1 MEQFKARIHR
11 LRQAIPLHRL
21 RASAMAFL
29 LMLGSMFGV
38 FTPVMQAYA
47 AEPTITGTCHIEV
60 DDLGAN
66 TGGSAPY
73 TTFFVTMP
81 DGQTYHGECI
91 DHGSYIPLAGE
102 YPFTGTW
109 NGTGYDITVESQYYA
124 ATRENVY
131 PDERIN
137 FDLYGPG
144 YTQRVGKFTYMP
156 YGHVQIRKV
165 SADPSLTDGNSLYS
179 LAGAEFTVYG
189 QDGSVLGVLTM
200 GEDGTTGSLELP
212 AGTTVT
218 IRETKAPEG
227 FFPAAEQTVTI
238 AAQET
243 ATVTFTDAPAYEPA
257 GLMVTKHDGEN
268 GLPQGDATLEG
279 AEFTIEYYDTLDYGD
294 YDALKAAGITPL
306 RTWVIATDDGGQASL
321 DDAHLVSGDDL
332 YRNTDG
338 QAVLPRGTIVVYESH
353 PSEGYL
359 LNEGFH
365 SFQKIQEQPMENTVT
380 YQTPEAPEQV
390 IRGGVEVH
398 KHDQESD
405 LNTPLGGASL
415 DGTVFEV
422 RTTSEQPVIVDGE
435 TYNKGE
441 VVAILTVKDGYA
453 ATATDALPYGSYTL
467 QETHVGEGYL
477 LTDTTV
483 YPFTIRENGVLVNPV
498 TGDGHV
504 HNQVKRADFGFSK
517 KTGDSADILDYVPF
531 KLTSLTT
538 GEAHVIVTDANGYFN
553 SASSWNPHTQNTNGN
568 DWALGETGTI
578 DSVLLDPTA
587 GVWFGLTTE
596 NTMVE
601 TNDGLG
607 ALPYDTYRI
616 EELRCTANEGYQ
628 LVDTTVTITRDGV
641 VYDYGSLDDQPQPNV
656 SITTNAYD
664 PADGDNTIMAGN
676 VEIADKVAYT
686 GLTAG
691 ETYRLTAIIVD
702 AETGEPVTVDDKPV
716 TAIHEFTTQA
726 ADGYEIVET
735 TLPATSLGGRTVTVF
750 EELHRVSDGTLIAE
764 HKDKD
769 DVDQQL
775 RVIAP
780 QIGTTATDGADGD
793 KTVTADTKA
802 TIVDTVEYTNLIPG
816 EEYTLTGTLHVKRT
830 NEDGSVTEESLL
842 DRNGDPITAETTFTP
857 DSPDG
862 SVEAVFTFDATN
874 LLDGTELVAF
884 ETLSHNGV
892 EVAVHTDITDKGQTV
907 TVENPKPA
915 IGTTATDGADGDKT
929 VTADMEATIVDTV
942 EYTNLIPGEEYTLT
956 SALYVKHVNEEG
968 NVTEEALLDADG
980 NPVSSKTTFTPETA
994 SGSVDVTFTFD
1005 ASAIA
1010 DGTELVAFETLFH
1023 NGEVIA
1029 VHADI
1034 TDEGQTVTVENPT
1047 PEEPETPDTP
1057 DQPEPEQPTPEPDK
1071 PQGSTYGKTGV
1082 STTPIAVGVI
1092 LLIAAAG
1099 GAAFYAHLL
1108 HRRNGGQGHDE

>member
-66 TGGSAPY
+66 TGGSEPY

-568 DWALGETGTI
+568 DWALGESEPI

-587 GVWFGLTTE
+587 GVWFGLTSEGTL
-596 NTMVE
+596 TSPD
-601 TNDGLG
+601 DGHG
-607 ALPYDTYRI
+607 AFPYDSYSI

-628 LVDTTVTITRDGV
+628 LIHTTVTITRDGV
-641 VYDYGSLDDQPQPNV
+641 VYDYGTLDDQPQPTV

-664 PADGDNTIMAGN
+664 PTDGDNSIMAGD
-676 VEIADKVAYT
+676 VRIADKVTYT

-691 ETYRLTAIIVD
+691 ETYRLTASIVD
-702 AETGEPVTVDDKPV
+702 TETGEPVTVDDKPV
-716 TAIHEFTTQA
+716 TATHEFTAQT

-735 TLPATSLGGRTVTVF
+735 TLPATGLGGRTVTVF
-750 EELHRVSDGTLIAE
+750 EELHRVSDGTLMAE

-842 DRNGDPITAETTFTP
+842 DRNGDPIIAETTFTP

-929 VTADMEATIVDTV
+929 VTADTKATIVDTV

-956 SALYVKHVNEEG
+956 GALYVKHVDEEG

>member
-1 MEQFKARIHR
+1 M
-11 LRQAIPLHRL
+11 
-21 RASAMAFL
+21 
-29 LMLGSMFGV
+29 
-38 FTPVMQAYA
+38 
-47 AEPTITGTCHIEV
+47 
-60 DDLGAN
+60 
-66 TGGSAPY
+66 
-73 TTFFVTMP
+73 
-81 DGQTYHGECI
+81 
-91 DHGSYIPLAGE
+91 
-102 YPFTGTW
+102 
-109 NGTGYDITVESQYYA
+109 A
-124 ATRENVY
+124 ATFAAR
-131 PDERIN
+131 RS
-137 FDLYGPG
+137 
-144 YTQRVGKFTYMP
+144 
-156 YGHVQIRKV
+156 H
-165 SADPSLTDGNSLYS
+165 S
-179 LAGAEFTVYG
+179 
-189 QDGSVLGVLTM
+189 
-200 GEDGTTGSLELP
+200 
-212 AGTTVT
+212 
-218 IRETKAPEG
+218 
-227 FFPAAEQTVTI
+227 AAEQTVTI

-294 YDALKAAGITPL
+294 YDALKVAGITPL
-306 RTWVIATDDGGQASL
+306 RTWVIATDGGGQASL

-332 YRNTDG
+332 YRNADG

-441 VVAILTVKDGYA
+441 VVATLTIKDGYA

-517 KTGDSADILDYVPF
+517 KTGDSADRMAGIPF

-538 GEAHVIVTDANGYFN
+538 GETHVIVTDANGYFN

-568 DWALGETGTI
+568 DWALGESEPI

-587 GVWFGLTTE
+587 GVWFGLTSEGTL
-596 NTMVE
+596 TSPD
-601 TNDGLG
+601 DGHG
-607 ALPYDTYRI
+607 AFPYDSYSI

-628 LVDTTVTITRDGV
+628 LIHTTVTITRDGV
-641 VYDYGSLDDQPQPNV
+641 VYDYGTLDDQPQPTV
-656 SITTNAYD
+656 SITTN
-664 PADGDNTIMAGN
+664 
-676 VEIADKVAYT
+676 
-686 GLTAG
+686 TAG
-691 ETYRLTAIIVD
+691 ETYRLTTSIVD
-702 AETGEPVTVDDKPV
+702 TETGEPVTVDDKPV
-716 TAIHEFTTQA
+716 TATHEFTAQT

-735 TLPATSLGGRTVTVF
+735 TLPATGLGGRTVTVF
-750 EELHRVSDGTLIAE
+750 EELHRVSDGTLMVE

-780 QIGTTATDGADGD
+780 QIGTTATDSTDGD
-793 KTVTADTKA
+793 KTVIADEKA
-802 TIVDTVEYTNLIPG
+802 TIVDTVEYANLIPG
-816 EEYTLTGTLHVKRT
+816 EEYTLTG
-830 NEDGSVTEESLL
+830 
-842 DRNGDPITAETTFTP
+842 
-857 DSPDG
+857 
-862 SVEAVFTFDATN
+862 
-874 LLDGTELVAF
+874 
-884 ETLSHNGV
+884 
-892 EVAVHTDITDKGQTV
+892 
-907 TVENPKPA
+907 
-915 IGTTATDGADGDKT
+915 
-929 VTADMEATIVDTV
+929 
-942 EYTNLIPGEEYTLT
+942 
-956 SALYVKHVNEEG
+956 ALYVKHVDDDG

-980 NPVSSKTTFTPETA
+980 NPVSAKTTFTPENA
-994 SGSVDVTFTFD
+994 SGSVEVTFTFD

-1034 TDEGQTVTVENPT
+1034 TDKGQTVTVEH
-1047 PEEPETPDTP
+1047 PEEPEIPDTP
-1057 DQPEPEQPTPEPDK
+1057 EPEHPTPEPDK
-1071 PQGSTYGKTGV
+1071 PQGTTYGKTGV
-1082 STTPIAVGVI
+1082 STMPIVAGIV

-1099 GAAFYAHLL
+1099 GTTFCAHRL
-1108 HRRNGGQGHDE
+1108 HRKDGSDGHDE

>member
-1 MEQFKARIHR
+1 MNHFRERIRR
-11 LRQAIPLHRL
+11 LRTGL
-21 RASAMAFL
+21 MAFL
-29 LMLGSMFGV
+29 LMLGSIFGV
-38 FTPVMQAYA
+38 LTPAMQAYA

-66 TGGSAPY
+66 TGGSEPY

-91 DHGSYIPLAGE
+91 DHGSYIPLAGD

-109 NGTGYDITVESQYYA
+109 NGTSYDIIVESRYFA
-124 ATRENVY
+124 DTREDVC
-131 PDERIN
+131 PEERPN
-137 FDLYGPG
+137 FDLYGQG
-144 YTQRVGKFTYMP
+144 YTQRVGNFTYMP
-156 YGHVQIRKV
+156 YGYVRIVKL
-165 SADPSLTDGNSLYS
+165 SADPALTDGNALYS

-189 QDGSVLGVLTM
+189 QDGSMLGTLTT
-200 GEDGTTGSLELP
+200 GEDGTTGTLEVP
-212 AGTTVT
+212 AGQTVT
-218 IRETKAPEG
+218 IRETKPPEG
-227 FFPAAEQTVTI
+227 FLPAAEQSISIT
-238 AAQET
+238 AQET
-243 ATVTFTDAPAYEPA
+243 ATVTFTDAPAYDPA
-257 GLMVTKHDGEN
+257 GLMVAKYDGERTCN
-268 GLPQGDATLEG
+268 DEGNLPQGAATLEG
-279 AEFTIEYYDTLDYGD
+279 AEFTIEYYDTLS
-294 YDALKAAGITPL
+294 YDNYTALNESGIAPAHA
-306 RTWVIATDDGGQASL
+306 WVVATDANGFAFL
-321 DDAHLVSGDDL
+321 DEAHLMSGDDL
-332 YRNTDG
+332 YRDASG
-338 QAVLPRGTIVVYESH
+338 QAVIPRGTLVMYESK
-353 PSEGYL
+353 PSEGYV
-359 LNEGFH
+359 LNSDFL
-365 SFQKIQEQPMENTVT
+365 SFQKIQEQPVENTVT
-380 YQTPEAPEQV
+380 YQTPQVPEQV
-390 IRGGVEVH
+390 VRG
-398 KHDQESD
+398 D
-405 LNTPLGGASL
+405 LT
-415 DGTVFEV
+415 
-422 RTTSEQPVIVDGE
+422 
-435 TYNKGE
+435 
-441 VVAILTVKDGYA
+441 
-453 ATATDALPYGSYTL
+453 
-467 QETHVGEGYL
+467 
-477 LTDTTV
+477 
-483 YPFTIRENGVLVNPV
+483 
-498 TGDGHV
+498 
-504 HNQVKRADFGFSK
+504 FSK
-517 KTGDSADILDYVPF
+517 KTGDSADRMAGIPF

-538 GEAHVIVTDANGYFN
+538 GETHVIVTDANGYFN
-553 SASSWNPHTQNTNGN
+553 SASSWNHHTQNTNGN
-568 DWALGETGTI
+568 DWALGESEPI

-587 GVWFGLTTE
+587 GVWFGLTSEGTL
-596 NTMVE
+596 TSPD
-601 TNDGLG
+601 DGHG
-607 ALPYDTYRI
+607 AFPYDSYSI

-628 LVDTTVTITRDGV
+628 LIHTTVTITRDGV
-641 VYDYGSLDDQPQPNV
+641 VYDYGTLDDQPQPTV

-664 PADGDNTIMAGN
+664 PTDGDNSIMAGD
-676 VEIADKVAYT
+676 VRIADKVTYT

-691 ETYRLTAIIVD
+691 ETYRLTASIVD
-702 AETGEPVTVDDKPV
+702 TETGKPVTVDDKPV

-929 VTADMEATIVDTV
+929 VTADTKATIVDTV

-956 SALYVKHVNEEG
+956 GALYVKHVDEEG

-1005 ASAIA
+1005 TSAIA

>member
-268 GLPQGDATLEG
+268 AMPQGDATLEG

-553 SASSWNPHTQNTNGN
+553 SVSSWNPHTQNTNGN

-601 TNDGLG
+601 TNDDLG

-702 AETGEPVTVDDKPV
+702 AETGNPVTVDDKPV

-956 SALYVKHVNEEG
+956 GALYVKHVDEEG

>member
-1 MEQFKARIHR
+1 MNHFRERIRR
-11 LRQAIPLHRL
+11 LRTGL
-21 RASAMAFL
+21 MAFL

-38 FTPVMQAYA
+38 LTPAMQAYA

-66 TGGSAPY
+66 TGGSEPY

-91 DHGSYIPLAGE
+91 DHGSYIPLAGD

-109 NGTGYDITVESQYYA
+109 NGTSYDIIVESRYFA
-124 ATRENVY
+124 DTREDVY
-131 PDERIN
+131 PEERPN
-137 FDLYGPG
+137 FDLYGQG
-144 YTQRVGKFTYMP
+144 HTQRVGNFTYMP
-156 YGHVQIRKV
+156 YGYVRVIKE
-165 SADPSLTDGNSLYS
+165 SANPSITDGNRLYS
-179 LAGAEFTVYG
+179 LAGAEFTVTG
-189 QDGSVLGVLTM
+189 QDGGVLGVLTT
-200 GEDGTTGSLELP
+200 GTDGTSNTLELP
-212 AGTTVT
+212 AGSTVT

-238 AAQET
+238 IAQET
-243 ATVTFTDAPAYEPA
+243 AKVTFTDVPAYEPA
-257 GLMVTKHDGEN
+257 GLMVAKHDGEN
-268 GLPQGDATLEG
+268 DLPQGDATLQG
-279 AEFTIEYYDTLDYGD
+279 AEFTIEYYDTLEHDD
-294 YDALKAAGITPL
+294 YDALRTAGITPL
-306 RTWVIATDDGGQASL
+306 RTWVVTTDEDGQAFL
-321 DDAHLVSGDDL
+321 DDAHLASGDEL
-332 YRNTDG
+332 YRDADG
-338 QAVLPRGTIVVYESH
+338 KAVIPRGTVVVYESH

-359 LNEGFH
+359 LNEGFR
-365 SFQKIQEQPMENTVT
+365 SFRKIQEQPMEDTVT
-380 YQTPEAPEQV
+380 YQMAEVPEQV

-398 KHDQESD
+398 KHDLESD

-422 RTTSEQPVIVDGE
+422 RTTSEQPVIVDGK
-435 TYNKGE
+435 TYGKGE
-441 VVAILTVKDGYA
+441 VVTTLTIKDGYA
-453 ATATDALPYGSYTL
+453 ATGPDALPYGSYTL

-477 LTDTTV
+477 LTDTTAH
-483 YPFTIRENGVLVNPV
+483 PFTIRENGVLVNPV

-517 KTGDSADILDYVPF
+517 KTGDTADILACVPF
-531 KLTSLTT
+531 RLTSRTT
-538 GEAHVIVTDANGYFN
+538 GETHILVTDANGYFN

-568 DWALGETGTI
+568 DWALRETGTI

-596 NTMVE
+596 NAMVE
-601 TNDGLG
+601 ANDNLG

-641 VYDYGSLDDQPQPNV
+641 VYDYGTLDDQPRPAV

-664 PADGDNTIMAGN
+664 PTDGDDTIMAGN
-676 VEIADKVAYT
+676 VRIADKVTYT

-691 ETYRLTAIIVD
+691 ETYRLTASIVD
-702 AETGEPVTVDDKPV
+702 TETGEPVTVDDKPV
-716 TAIHEFTTQA
+716 TASREFTAQA
-726 ADGYEIVET
+726 ADGHEIVEA
-735 TLPATSLGGRTVTVF
+735 TLPATGLGGRTITVF
-750 EELHRVSDGTLIAE
+750 EELYRVSDGTLIAE

-780 QIGTTATDGADGD
+780 QIGTTATDGTDGD
-793 KTVTADTKA
+793 KTVTADAEA

-816 EEYTLTGTLHVKRT
+816 EEYTLTGTIH
-830 NEDGSVTEESLL
+830 
-842 DRNGDPITAETTFTP
+842 
-857 DSPDG
+857 
-862 SVEAVFTFDATN
+862 
-874 LLDGTELVAF
+874 
-884 ETLSHNGV
+884 
-892 EVAVHTDITDKGQTV
+892 
-907 TVENPKPA
+907 
-915 IGTTATDGADGDKT
+915 
-929 VTADMEATIVDTV
+929 
-942 EYTNLIPGEEYTLT
+942 
-956 SALYVKHVNEEG
+956 VKHVDEDG
-968 NVTEEALLDADG
+968 NVTEEPLHDADR
-980 NPVSSKTTFTPETA
+980 NPVSAKTTFTPETA
-994 SGSVDVTFTFD
+994 SGCVEVTFTFD

-1034 TDEGQTVTVENPT
+1034 TDKGQTVTVEH

-1057 DQPEPEQPTPEPDK
+1057 EQPEPEQPTPEPDK
-1071 PQGSTYGKTGV
+1071 PQGTTYGKTGV
-1082 STTPIAVGVI
+1082 STMPIVAGIV

-1099 GAAFYAHLL
+1099 GTTFCAHRL
-1108 HRRNGGQGHDE
+1108 HRKDGSDGHDE

>member
-1 MEQFKARIHR
+1 MESR
-11 LRQAIPLHRL
+11 
-21 RASAMAFL
+21 
-29 LMLGSMFGV
+29 
-38 FTPVMQAYA
+38 
-47 AEPTITGTCHIEV
+47 
-60 DDLGAN
+60 
-66 TGGSAPY
+66 
-73 TTFFVTMP
+73 
-81 DGQTYHGECI
+81 
-91 DHGSYIPLAGE
+91 
-102 YPFTGTW
+102 
-109 NGTGYDITVESQYYA
+109 YYA

-179 LAGAEFTVYG
+179 LAGAEFTVTG
-189 QDGSVLGVLTM
+189 PDGGVLGTLST
-200 GEDGTTGSLELP
+200 GEDGTTGTLELP

-243 ATVTFTDAPAYEPA
+243 TTVTFTDAPAYEPA

-268 GLPQGDATLEG
+268 DLPQGDATLEG

-568 DWALGETGTI
+568 DWPLGESEPI

-587 GVWFGLTTE
+587 GVWFGLTSEGTL
-596 NTMVE
+596 TSPD
-601 TNDGLG
+601 DGHG
-607 ALPYDTYRI
+607 AFPYDTYSI

-628 LVDTTVTITRDGV
+628 LIHTTVTITRDGV
-641 VYDYGSLDDQPQPNV
+641 VYDYGTLDDQPQPTV

-664 PADGDNTIMAGN
+664 PTDGDNSIMAGD
-676 VEIADKVAYT
+676 VRIADKVTYT

-691 ETYRLTAIIVD
+691 ETYRLTASIVD
-702 AETGEPVTVDDKPV
+702 TETDEPVTVDDKPV
-716 TAIHEFTTQA
+716 TATHEFTAQT

-735 TLPATSLGGRTVTVF
+735 TLPATGLGGRTVTVF
-750 EELHRVSDGTLIAE
+750 EELHRVSDGTLMAE

-780 QIGTTATDGADGD
+780 QIGTTATDGTDGD
-793 KTVTADTKA
+793 KTVIADEKA
-802 TIVDTVEYTNLIPG
+802 TIVDTVEYRNLVPG
-816 EEYTLTGTLHVKRT
+816 VEYALTGTLHVKHVDEEG
-830 NEDGSVTEESLL
+830 NVTEEALL
-842 DRNGDPITAETTFTP
+842 DGNGEPIIAEITFTP

-862 SVEAVFTFDATN
+862 SMEVRFTFDATT
-874 LLDGTELVAF
+874 LPDGTELVAF
-884 ETLSHNGV
+884 ETLSHDGV
-892 EVAVHTDITDKGQTV
+892 EVAAHADISDEGQTV
-907 TVENPKPA
+907 MVENPKPA
-915 IGTTATDGADGDKT
+915 IGTTATDGTDGDKT
-929 VTADMEATIVDTV
+929 VTADMETTIVDTV
-942 EYTNLIPGEEYTLT
+942 EYANLIPGEEYTLT
-956 SALYVKHVNEEG
+956 GALYVKHVDDDG

-980 NPVSSKTTFTPETA
+980 NPVSAKTTFTPENA
-994 SGSVDVTFTFD
+994 SGSVEVTFTFD

-1034 TDEGQTVTVENPT
+1034 TDKGQTVTVEH
-1047 PEEPETPDTP
+1047 PEEPEIPDTP
-1057 DQPEPEQPTPEPDK
+1057 EQPEPEHPTPRAG
-1071 PQGSTYGKTGV
+1071 Q
-1082 STTPIAVGVI
+1082 
-1092 LLIAAAG
+1092 AAG
-1099 GAAFYAHLL
+1099 FHLWQDRREHHT
-1108 HRRNGGQGHDE
+1108 HRSGRDPADRCGGRRSLLRPSPASQERGTRA

>member
-1 MEQFKARIHR
+1 MNHFRERIRR
-11 LRQAIPLHRL
+11 LRTGL
-21 RASAMAFL
+21 MAFL
-29 LMLGSMFGV
+29 LMLGSLFGV
-38 FTPVMQAYA
+38 LTPAMQAYA

-66 TGGSAPY
+66 TGGSEPY

-91 DHGSYIPLAGE
+91 DHGSYIPLAGD

-109 NGTGYDITVESQYYA
+109 NGTGYDITVESRYYA

-179 LAGAEFTVYG
+179 LAGAEFTVTG
-189 QDGSVLGVLTM
+189 PDGGVLGTLST
-200 GEDGTTGSLELP
+200 GEDGTTGTLELP

-243 ATVTFTDAPAYEPA
+243 TTVTFTDAPAYEPA

-268 GLPQGDATLEG
+268 DLPQGDATLEG

-568 DWALGETGTI
+568 DWPLGESEPI

-587 GVWFGLTTE
+587 GVWFGLTSEGTL
-596 NTMVE
+596 TSPD
-601 TNDGLG
+601 DGHG
-607 ALPYDTYRI
+607 AFPYDTYSI

-628 LVDTTVTITRDGV
+628 LIHTTVTITRDGV
-641 VYDYGSLDDQPQPNV
+641 VYDYGTLDDQPQPTV

-664 PADGDNTIMAGN
+664 PTDGDNSIMAGD
-676 VEIADKVAYT
+676 VRIADKVTYT

-691 ETYRLTAIIVD
+691 ETYRLTASIVD
-702 AETGEPVTVDDKPV
+702 TETDEPVTVDDKPV
-716 TAIHEFTTQA
+716 TATHEFTAQT

-735 TLPATSLGGRTVTVF
+735 TLPATGLGGRTVTVF
-750 EELHRVSDGTLIAE
+750 EELHRVSDGTLMAE

-780 QIGTTATDGADGD
+780 QIGTTATDGTDGD
-793 KTVTADTKA
+793 KTVIADEKA
-802 TIVDTVEYTNLIPG
+802 TIVDTVEYRNLVPG
-816 EEYTLTGTLHVKRT
+816 VEYALTGTLHVKHVDEEG
-830 NEDGSVTEESLL
+830 NVTEEALL
-842 DRNGDPITAETTFTP
+842 DGNGEPIIAEITFTP

-862 SVEAVFTFDATN
+862 SMEVRFTFDATT
-874 LLDGTELVAF
+874 LPDGTELVAF
-884 ETLSHNGV
+884 ETLSHDGV
-892 EVAVHTDITDKGQTV
+892 EVAAHADISDEGQTV
-907 TVENPKPA
+907 MVENPKPA
-915 IGTTATDGADGDKT
+915 IGTTATDGTDGDKT
-929 VTADMEATIVDTV
+929 VTADMETTIVDTV
-942 EYTNLIPGEEYTLT
+942 EYANLIPGEEYTLT
-956 SALYVKHVNEEG
+956 GALYVKHVDDDG

-980 NPVSSKTTFTPETA
+980 NPVSAKTTFTPENA
-994 SGSVDVTFTFD
+994 SGSVEVTFTFD

-1034 TDEGQTVTVENPT
+1034 TDKGQTVTVEH
-1047 PEEPETPDTP
+1047 PEEPEIPDTP
-1057 DQPEPEQPTPEPDK
+1057 EQPEPEHPTPEPDK

>member
-1 MEQFKARIHR
+1 MNHFRERIRR
-11 LRQAIPLHRL
+11 LRTGL
-21 RASAMAFL
+21 MAFL
-29 LMLGSMFGV
+29 LMLGSIFGV
-38 FTPVMQAYA
+38 LTPAMQAYA

-66 TGGSAPY
+66 TGGSEPY

-91 DHGSYIPLAGE
+91 DHGSYIPLAGD

-109 NGTGYDITVESQYYA
+109 NGTSYDIIVESRYFA
-124 ATRENVY
+124 DTREDVC
-131 PDERIN
+131 PEERPN
-137 FDLYGPG
+137 FDLYGQG
-144 YTQRVGKFTYMP
+144 YTQRVGNFTYMP
-156 YGHVQIRKV
+156 YGYVRIVKL
-165 SADPSLTDGNSLYS
+165 SADPALTDGNALYS

-189 QDGSVLGVLTM
+189 QDGSMLGTLTT
-200 GEDGTTGSLELP
+200 GEDGTTGTLEVP
-212 AGTTVT
+212 AGQTVT
-218 IRETKAPEG
+218 IRETKPPEG
-227 FFPAAEQTVTI
+227 FLPAAEQSISIT
-238 AAQET
+238 AQET
-243 ATVTFTDAPAYEPA
+243 ATVTFTDAPAYDPA
-257 GLMVTKHDGEN
+257 GLMVAKYDGERTCN
-268 GLPQGDATLEG
+268 DEGNLSQGAATLEG
-279 AEFTIEYYDTLDYGD
+279 AEFTIEYYDTLS
-294 YDALKAAGITPL
+294 YDNYTALNESGIAPAHA
-306 RTWVIATDDGGQASL
+306 WVVATDANGFAFL
-321 DDAHLVSGDDL
+321 DEAHLMSGDDL
-332 YRNTDG
+332 YRDASG
-338 QAVLPRGTIVVYESH
+338 QAVIPRGTLVMYESK
-353 PSEGYL
+353 PSEGYV
-359 LNEGFH
+359 LNSDFL
-365 SFQKIQEQPMENTVT
+365 SFQKIQEQPVENTVT
-380 YQTPEAPEQV
+380 YQTPQVPEQV
-390 IRGGVEVH
+390 VRG
-398 KHDQESD
+398 D
-405 LNTPLGGASL
+405 LT
-415 DGTVFEV
+415 
-422 RTTSEQPVIVDGE
+422 
-435 TYNKGE
+435 
-441 VVAILTVKDGYA
+441 
-453 ATATDALPYGSYTL
+453 
-467 QETHVGEGYL
+467 
-477 LTDTTV
+477 
-483 YPFTIRENGVLVNPV
+483 
-498 TGDGHV
+498 
-504 HNQVKRADFGFSK
+504 FSK
-517 KTGDSADILDYVPF
+517 KTGDSADRMAGIPF

-538 GEAHVIVTDANGYFN
+538 GETHVIVTDANGYFN
-553 SASSWNPHTQNTNGN
+553 SASSWNHHTQNTNGN
-568 DWALGETGTI
+568 DWALGESEPI

-587 GVWFGLTTE
+587 GVWFGLTSEGTL
-596 NTMVE
+596 TSPD
-601 TNDGLG
+601 DGHG
-607 ALPYDTYRI
+607 AFPYDSYSI

-628 LVDTTVTITRDGV
+628 LIHTTVTITRDGV
-641 VYDYGSLDDQPQPNV
+641 VYDYGTLDDQPQPTV

-664 PADGDNTIMAGN
+664 PTDGDNSIMAGD
-676 VEIADKVAYT
+676 VRIADKVTYT

-691 ETYRLTAIIVD
+691 ETYRLTASIVD
-702 AETGEPVTVDDKPV
+702 TETGKPVTVDDKPV

-929 VTADMEATIVDTV
+929 VTADTKATIVDTV

-956 SALYVKHVNEEG
+956 GALYVKHVDEEG

-1005 ASAIA
+1005 TSAIA

>member
-1 MEQFKARIHR
+1 
-11 LRQAIPLHRL
+11 
-21 RASAMAFL
+21 MAYWA
-29 LMLGSMFGV
+29 
-38 FTPVMQAYA
+38 P
-47 AEPTITGTCHIEV
+47 
-60 DDLGAN
+60 
-66 TGGSAPY
+66 SAP
-73 TTFFVTMP
+73 
-81 DGQTYHGECI
+81 GGRYHR
-91 DHGSYIPLAGE
+91 HL
-102 YPFTGTW
+102 GTAR
-109 NGTGYDITVESQYYA
+109 S
-124 ATRENVY
+124 
-131 PDERIN
+131 
-137 FDLYGPG
+137 
-144 YTQRVGKFTYMP
+144 
-156 YGHVQIRKV
+156 
-165 SADPSLTDGNSLYS
+165 
-179 LAGAEFTVYG
+179 
-189 QDGSVLGVLTM
+189 
-200 GEDGTTGSLELP
+200 
-212 AGTTVT
+212 TTVT

-243 ATVTFTDAPAYEPA
+243 TTVTFTDAPAYEPA

-268 GLPQGDATLEG
+268 DLPQGDATLEG

-306 RTWVIATDDGGQASL
+306 RTWVIATDDGGHASL

-332 YRNTDG
+332 YRNADG

-441 VVAILTVKDGYA
+441 VVATLTIKDGYA

-568 DWALGETGTI
+568 DWALGESEPI

-587 GVWFGLTTE
+587 GVWFGLTSEGTL
-596 NTMVE
+596 TSPD
-601 TNDGLG
+601 DGHG
-607 ALPYDTYRI
+607 AFPYDSYSI

-628 LVDTTVTITRDGV
+628 LIHTTVTITRDGV
-641 VYDYGSLDDQPQPNV
+641 VYDYGTLDDQPQPTV

-664 PADGDNTIMAGN
+664 PTDGDNSIMAGD
-676 VEIADKVAYT
+676 VRIADKVTYT

-691 ETYRLTAIIVD
+691 ETYRLTASIVD
-702 AETGEPVTVDDKPV
+702 TETDEPVTVDDKPV
-716 TAIHEFTTQA
+716 TATHEFTAQT

-735 TLPATSLGGRTVTVF
+735 TLPATGLGGRTVTVF
-750 EELHRVSDGTLIAE
+750 EELHRVSDGTLMAE

-780 QIGTTATDGADGD
+780 QIGTTATDGTDGD
-793 KTVTADTKA
+793 KTVIADEKVI
-802 TIVDTVEYTNLIPG
+802 IVDTVEYRNLVPG
-816 EEYTLTGTLHVKRT
+816 VEYALTGTLHVKHVDEEG
-830 NEDGSVTEESLL
+830 NVTEEALL
-842 DRNGDPITAETTFTP
+842 DGNGEPIIAEITFTP

-862 SVEAVFTFDATN
+862 SMEVRFTFDATT
-874 LLDGTELVAF
+874 LPDGTELVAF
-884 ETLSHNGV
+884 ETLSHDGV
-892 EVAVHTDITDKGQTV
+892 EVAAHADISDEGQTV
-907 TVENPKPA
+907 MVENPKPA
-915 IGTTATDGADGDKT
+915 IGTTATDGTDGDKT
-929 VTADMEATIVDTV
+929 VIADMEAIIVDTV
-942 EYTNLIPGEEYTLT
+942 EYANLIPGEEYTLT
-956 SALYVKHVNEEG
+956 GALYVKHVDDDG

-980 NPVSSKTTFTPETA
+980 NPVSAKTTFTPENA
-994 SGSVDVTFTFD
+994 SGSVEVTFTFD

-1034 TDEGQTVTVENPT
+1034 TDKGQTVTVEH
-1047 PEEPETPDTP
+1047 PEEPEIPDTP
-1057 DQPEPEQPTPEPDK
+1057 EQPEPEHPTPEPDK
-1071 PQGSTYGKTGV
+1071 PQGTTYGKTGV
-1082 STTPIAVGVI
+1082 STMPIVAGIV

-1099 GAAFYAHLL
+1099 GTAFCAHRL
-1108 HRRNGGQGHDE
+1108 HRKDGSDGHDE

>member
-11 LRQAIPLHRL
+11 LRQAIPLQRI
-21 RASAMAFL
+21 RAAAMAFL

-91 DHGSYIPLAGE
+91 DHGSYIPLAGD

-109 NGTGYDITVESQYYA
+109 NGTSYDIIVESRYFA
-124 ATRENVY
+124 DARENVY
-131 PDERIN
+131 PEERPN
-137 FDLYGPG
+137 FDLYGQG
-144 YTQRVGKFTYMP
+144 YTQRVGNFTYMP
-156 YGHVQIRKV
+156 YGHVGIVKQ
-165 SADPSLTDGNSLYS
+165 SADPAITDGNSLYS

-189 QDGSVLGVLTM
+189 QDGGVLGVLTT
-200 GEDGTTGSLELP
+200 GEDGTTGTLELP

-268 GLPQGDATLEG
+268 DLPQGDATLEG

-306 RTWVIATDDGGQASL
+306 RTWVIATDDGGHASL

-332 YRNTDG
+332 YRNADG
-338 QAVLPRGTIVVYESH
+338 QAVLPRGTLVMYESK

-359 LNEGFH
+359 LNRDFL

-398 KHDQESD
+398 KHDLESD

-415 DGTVFEV
+415 DGTMFEV
-422 RTTSEQPVIVDGE
+422 RTTSEQPVIVDGQ
-435 TYNKGE
+435 TYSKGE
-441 VVAILTVKDGYA
+441 VVATLTIKDGYA
-453 ATATDALPYGSYTL
+453 ATGTDALPYGSYTL

-483 YPFTIRENGVLVNPV
+483 YPFAIRENGVLVNPV

-517 KTGDSADILDYVPF
+517 KTGDSADILACVPF

-616 EELRCTANEGYQ
+616 EELRCTANEGYR

-641 VYDYGSLDDQPQPNV
+641 VYDYGTLDDQPQPNV

-676 VEIADKVAYT
+676 VEIADKVTYT

-691 ETYRLTAIIVD
+691 ETYRLAATIVD
-702 AETGEPVTVDDKPV
+702 AETGEPVTVDGQTV
-716 TAIHEFTTQA
+716 TAINEFTTQA

-735 TLPATSLGGRTVTVF
+735 TLPTTGLGGRTVTVF
-750 EELHRVSDGTLIAE
+750 EELYRVSDGTLIAE

-793 KTVTADTKA
+793 KTVTADVEA

-816 EEYTLTGTLHVKRT
+816 EEYTLTGTIHVKRT

-842 DRNGDPITAETTFTP
+842 DGNGDPITAETTFTP

-884 ETLSHNGV
+884 ETLSHDGV
-892 EVAVHTDITDKGQTV
+892 EVAAHADITDKGQTV

-915 IGTTATDGADGDKT
+915 IGTTATDGTDGDKT

-956 SALYVKHVNEEG
+956 GALYVKHVDEGG
-968 NVTEEALLDADG
+968 NVTEEPLLDADG
-980 NPVSSKTTFTPETA
+980 NPVSAKTTFTPETA
-994 SGSVDVTFTFD
+994 SGSVEVTFTFD

-1034 TDEGQTVTVENPT
+1034 TDKGQTVTVEH

-1057 DQPEPEQPTPEPDK
+1057 EQPEPEQPTPEPDK
-1071 PQGSTYGKTGV
+1071 PQGTTYGKTGV
-1082 STTPIAVGVI
+1082 STMPIVAGIV
-1092 LLIAAAG
+1092 LLIVAAG
-1099 GAAFYAHLL
+1099 GTTFCAHRL
-1108 HRRNGGQGHDE
+1108 HRKDGSDGHDE

>member
-1 MEQFKARIHR
+1 MNHFRERIRR
-11 LRQAIPLHRL
+11 LRTGL
-21 RASAMAFL
+21 MAFL
-29 LMLGSMFGV
+29 LMLGSIFGV
-38 FTPVMQAYA
+38 LTPAMQAYA

-66 TGGSAPY
+66 TGGSEPY

-91 DHGSYIPLAGE
+91 DHGSYIPLAGD

-109 NGTGYDITVESQYYA
+109 NGTSYDIIVESRYFA
-124 ATRENVY
+124 DTREDVC
-131 PDERIN
+131 PEERPN
-137 FDLYGPG
+137 FDLYGQG
-144 YTQRVGKFTYMP
+144 YTQRVGNFTYMP
-156 YGHVQIRKV
+156 YGYVRIVKL
-165 SADPSLTDGNSLYS
+165 SADPALTDGNALYS

-189 QDGSVLGVLTM
+189 QDGSMLGTLTT
-200 GEDGTTGSLELP
+200 GEDGTTGTLEVP
-212 AGTTVT
+212 AGQTVT
-218 IRETKAPEG
+218 IRETKPPEG
-227 FFPAAEQTVTI
+227 FLPAAEQSISIT
-238 AAQET
+238 AQET
-243 ATVTFTDAPAYEPA
+243 ATVTFTDAPAYDPA
-257 GLMVTKHDGEN
+257 GLMVAKYDGERTCN
-268 GLPQGDATLEG
+268 DEGNLSQGAATLEG
-279 AEFTIEYYDTLDYGD
+279 AEFTIEYYDTLS
-294 YDALKAAGITPL
+294 YDNYTALNESGIAPAHA
-306 RTWVIATDDGGQASL
+306 WVVATDANGFAFL
-321 DDAHLVSGDDL
+321 DEAHLMSGDDL
-332 YRNTDG
+332 YRDASG
-338 QAVLPRGTIVVYESH
+338 QAVIPRGTLVMYESK
-353 PSEGYL
+353 PSEGYV
-359 LNEGFH
+359 LNSDFL
-365 SFQKIQEQPMENTVT
+365 SFQKIQEQPVENTVT
-380 YQTPEAPEQV
+380 YQTPQVPEQV
-390 IRGGVEVH
+390 VRG
-398 KHDQESD
+398 D
-405 LNTPLGGASL
+405 LT
-415 DGTVFEV
+415 
-422 RTTSEQPVIVDGE
+422 
-435 TYNKGE
+435 
-441 VVAILTVKDGYA
+441 
-453 ATATDALPYGSYTL
+453 
-467 QETHVGEGYL
+467 
-477 LTDTTV
+477 
-483 YPFTIRENGVLVNPV
+483 
-498 TGDGHV
+498 
-504 HNQVKRADFGFSK
+504 FSK
-517 KTGDSADILDYVPF
+517 KTGDSADRMAGIPF

-538 GEAHVIVTDANGYFN
+538 GETHVIVTDANGYFN
-553 SASSWNPHTQNTNGN
+553 SASSWNHHTQNTNGN
-568 DWALGETGTI
+568 DWALGESEPI

-587 GVWFGLTTE
+587 GVWFGLTSEGTL
-596 NTMVE
+596 TSPD
-601 TNDGLG
+601 DGHG
-607 ALPYDTYRI
+607 AFPYDSYSI

-628 LVDTTVTITRDGV
+628 LIHTTVTITRDGV
-641 VYDYGSLDDQPQPNV
+641 VYDYGTLDDQPQPTV

-664 PADGDNTIMAGN
+664 PTDGDNSIMAGD
-676 VEIADKVAYT
+676 VRIADKVTYT

-691 ETYRLTAIIVD
+691 ETYRLTASIVD
-702 AETGEPVTVDDKPV
+702 TETGDDKPV

-802 TIVDTVEYTNLIPG
+802 TIVDTVEYTNLI
-816 EEYTLTGTLHVKRT
+816 
-830 NEDGSVTEESLL
+830 TEESLL

-929 VTADMEATIVDTV
+929 VTADTKATIVDTV
-942 EYTNLIPGEEYTLT
+942 EYTNLI
-956 SALYVKHVNEEG
+956 HVDEEG

-1005 ASAIA
+1005 TSAIA

>member
-1 MEQFKARIHR
+1 MNHFRERIRR
-11 LRQAIPLHRL
+11 LRTGL
-21 RASAMAFL
+21 MAFL
-29 LMLGSMFGV
+29 LMLGSIFGV
-38 FTPVMQAYA
+38 LTPAMQAYA

-66 TGGSAPY
+66 TGGSEPY

-91 DHGSYIPLAGE
+91 DHGSYIPLAGD

-109 NGTGYDITVESQYYA
+109 NGTSYDIIVESRYFA
-124 ATRENVY
+124 DTREDVC
-131 PDERIN
+131 PEERPN
-137 FDLYGPG
+137 FDLYGQG
-144 YTQRVGKFTYMP
+144 YTQRVGNFTYMP
-156 YGHVQIRKV
+156 YGYVRIVKL
-165 SADPSLTDGNSLYS
+165 SADPALTDGNALYS

-189 QDGSVLGVLTM
+189 QDGSMLGTLTT
-200 GEDGTTGSLELP
+200 GEDGTTGTLEVP
-212 AGTTVT
+212 AGQTVT
-218 IRETKAPEG
+218 IRETKPPEG
-227 FFPAAEQTVTI
+227 FLPAAEQSISIT
-238 AAQET
+238 AQET
-243 ATVTFTDAPAYEPA
+243 ATVTFTDAPAYDPA
-257 GLMVTKHDGEN
+257 GLMVAKYDGERTCN
-268 GLPQGDATLEG
+268 DEGNLSQGAATLEG
-279 AEFTIEYYDTLDYGD
+279 AEFTIEYYDTLS
-294 YDALKAAGITPL
+294 YDNYTALNESGIAPAHA
-306 RTWVIATDDGGQASL
+306 WVVATDANGFAFL
-321 DDAHLVSGDDL
+321 DEAHLMSGDDL
-332 YRNTDG
+332 YRDASG
-338 QAVLPRGTIVVYESH
+338 QAVIPRGTLVMYESK
-353 PSEGYL
+353 PSEGYV
-359 LNEGFH
+359 LNSDFL
-365 SFQKIQEQPMENTVT
+365 SFQKIQEQPVENTVT
-380 YQTPEAPEQV
+380 YQTPQVPEQV
-390 IRGGVEVH
+390 VRG
-398 KHDQESD
+398 D
-405 LNTPLGGASL
+405 LT
-415 DGTVFEV
+415 
-422 RTTSEQPVIVDGE
+422 
-435 TYNKGE
+435 
-441 VVAILTVKDGYA
+441 
-453 ATATDALPYGSYTL
+453 
-467 QETHVGEGYL
+467 
-477 LTDTTV
+477 
-483 YPFTIRENGVLVNPV
+483 
-498 TGDGHV
+498 
-504 HNQVKRADFGFSK
+504 FSK
-517 KTGDSADILDYVPF
+517 KTGDSADRMAGIPF

-538 GEAHVIVTDANGYFN
+538 GETHVIVTDANGYFN
-553 SASSWNPHTQNTNGN
+553 SASSWNHHTQNTNGN
-568 DWALGETGTI
+568 DWALGESEPI

-587 GVWFGLTTE
+587 GVWFGLTSEGTL
-596 NTMVE
+596 TSPD
-601 TNDGLG
+601 DGHG
-607 ALPYDTYRI
+607 AFPYDSYSI

-628 LVDTTVTITRDGV
+628 LIHTTVTITRDGV
-641 VYDYGSLDDQPQPNV
+641 VYDFGTLDDQPQPTV

-664 PADGDNTIMAGN
+664 PTDGDNSIMAGD
-676 VEIADKVAYT
+676 VRIADKVTYT

-691 ETYRLTAIIVD
+691 ETYRLTASIVD
-702 AETGEPVTVDDKPV
+702 TETGKPVTVDDKPV

-929 VTADMEATIVDTV
+929 VTADTKATIVDTV

-956 SALYVKHVNEEG
+956 GALYVKHVDEEG

-1005 ASAIA
+1005 TSAIA

>member
-11 LRQAIPLHRL
+11 LRRAIPLHRL

-81 DGQTYHGECI
+81 DEQTYHGECI
-91 DHGSYIPLAGE
+91 DHGSYIPLAGD

-109 NGTGYDITVESQYYA
+109 NGTGYDITVESRYYA

-179 LAGAEFTVYG
+179 LAGAEFTVTG
-189 QDGSVLGVLTM
+189 PDGGVLGTLST
-200 GEDGTTGSLELP
+200 GEDGTTGTLELP

-294 YDALKAAGITPL
+294 YDALKVAGITPL
-306 RTWVIATDDGGQASL
+306 RTWVIATDGGGQASL

-441 VVAILTVKDGYA
+441 VVATLTIKDGYA

-517 KTGDSADILDYVPF
+517 KTGDSADILACVPF
-531 KLTSLTT
+531 RLTSVTT

-616 EELRCTANEGYQ
+616 AELRCTANEGYQ
-628 LVDTTVTITRDGV
+628 LMDTTVTITRDGV
-641 VYDYGSLDDQPQPNV
+641 VYDYGTLDDQPQPNV
-656 SITTNAYD
+656 SITTTAYD

-676 VEIADKVAYT
+676 VEIADKVTYT

-691 ETYRLTAIIVD
+691 EAYRLTATIVD
-702 AETGEPVTVDDKPV
+702 AETGNPVTVDGQTV

-735 TLPATSLGGRTVTVF
+735 TLPATGLGGRTVTVF
-750 EELHRVSDGTLIAE
+750 EELYRVNDGTLIAE

-780 QIGTTATDGADGD
+780 EIGTTATDGVDGD
-793 KTVTADTKA
+793 KIIAADTEA

-816 EEYTLTGTLHVKRT
+816 EEYTLTG
-830 NEDGSVTEESLL
+830 
-842 DRNGDPITAETTFTP
+842 
-857 DSPDG
+857 
-862 SVEAVFTFDATN
+862 
-874 LLDGTELVAF
+874 
-884 ETLSHNGV
+884 
-892 EVAVHTDITDKGQTV
+892 
-907 TVENPKPA
+907 A
-915 IGTTATDGADGDKT
+915 I
-929 VTADMEATIVDTV
+929 
-942 EYTNLIPGEEYTLT
+942 
-956 SALYVKHVNEEG
+956 YVKHVDEEG
-968 NVTEEALLDADG
+968 GVTEEPLLDADG
-980 NPVSSKTTFTPETA
+980 NPVSAKTTFTPETA
-994 SGSVDVTFTFD
+994 SGSVEVTFTFD

-1034 TDEGQTVTVENPT
+1034 TDKGQTVTVEH

-1057 DQPEPEQPTPEPDK
+1057 EQPEPEQPTSEPDK
-1071 PQGSTYGKTGV
+1071 PQGTTYGKTGV
-1082 STTPIAVGVI
+1082 STMPIVAGIV
-1092 LLIAAAG
+1092 LLIVAAG
-1099 GAAFYAHLL
+1099 GTAFYAHRL
-1108 HRRNGGQGHDE
+1108 HRKDGSDGHDE

>member
-1 MEQFKARIHR
+1 MNHFRERIRR
-11 LRQAIPLHRL
+11 LRTGL
-21 RASAMAFL
+21 MAFL
-29 LMLGSMFGV
+29 LMLGSLFGV
-38 FTPVMQAYA
+38 LTPAMQAYA

-66 TGGSAPY
+66 TGGSEPY

-91 DHGSYIPLAGE
+91 DHGSYIPLAGD

-109 NGTGYDITVESQYYA
+109 NGTGYDITVESRYYA

-179 LAGAEFTVYG
+179 LAGAEFTVTG
-189 QDGSVLGVLTM
+189 PDGGVLGTLST
-200 GEDGTTGSLELP
+200 GEDGTTGTLELP

-243 ATVTFTDAPAYEPA
+243 TTVTFTDAPAYEPA

-268 GLPQGDATLEG
+268 DLPQGDATLEG

-568 DWALGETGTI
+568 DWPLGESEPI

-587 GVWFGLTTE
+587 GVWFGLTSEGTL
-596 NTMVE
+596 TSPD
-601 TNDGLG
+601 DGHG
-607 ALPYDTYRI
+607 AFPYDTYSI

-628 LVDTTVTITRDGV
+628 LIHTTVTITRDGV
-641 VYDYGSLDDQPQPNV
+641 VYDYGTLDDQPQPTV

-664 PADGDNTIMAGN
+664 PTDGDNSIMAGD
-676 VEIADKVAYT
+676 VRIADKVTYT

-691 ETYRLTAIIVD
+691 ETYRLTASIVD
-702 AETGEPVTVDDKPV
+702 TETDEPVTVDDKPV
-716 TAIHEFTTQA
+716 TATHEFTAQT

-735 TLPATSLGGRTVTVF
+735 TLPATGLGGRTVTVF
-750 EELHRVSDGTLIAE
+750 EELHRVSDGTLMAE

-780 QIGTTATDGADGD
+780 QIGTTATDGTDGD
-793 KTVTADTKA
+793 KTVIADEKA
-802 TIVDTVEYTNLIPG
+802 TIVDTVEYRNLVPG
-816 EEYTLTGTLHVKRT
+816 VEYALTGTLHVKHVDEEG
-830 NEDGSVTEESLL
+830 NVTEEALL
-842 DRNGDPITAETTFTP
+842 DGNGEPIIAEITFTP

-862 SVEAVFTFDATN
+862 SMEVRFTFDATT
-874 LLDGTELVAF
+874 LPDGTELVAF
-884 ETLSHNGV
+884 ETLSHDGV
-892 EVAVHTDITDKGQTV
+892 EVAAHADISDEGQTV
-907 TVENPKPA
+907 MVENPKPA
-915 IGTTATDGADGDKT
+915 IGTTATDGTDGDKT
-929 VTADMEATIVDTV
+929 VTADMETTIVDTV
-942 EYTNLIPGEEYTLT
+942 EYANLIPGEEYTLT
-956 SALYVKHVNEEG
+956 GALYVKHVDDDG

-980 NPVSSKTTFTPETA
+980 NPVSAKTTFTPENA
-994 SGSVDVTFTFD
+994 SGSVEVTFTFD

-1034 TDEGQTVTVENPT
+1034 TDKGQTVTVEH
-1047 PEEPETPDTP
+1047 PEEPEIPDTP
-1057 DQPEPEQPTPEPDK
+1057 RTAR
-1071 PQGSTYGKTGV
+1071 TGT
-1082 STTPIAVGVI
+1082 SHPRAGQ
-1092 LLIAAAG
+1092 AAG
-1099 GAAFYAHLL
+1099 FHLWQDRREHHT
-1108 HRRNGGQGHDE
+1108 HRSGRDPADRCGGRRSLLRPSPASQERGTRA